1 MAGAHEAPRKKKSAV
16 RARDIGQEEYYEP
29 RRRRREAEPDE
40 PPRHGA
46 WFVPVMTLLC
56 VVLVLAAACGG
67 FVYYVSALD
76 TIYPNVRLEGVD
88 VGGKTRTAALLQMEQ
103 EAPEGYAG
111 KSVTVTMPLDES
123 LTVAAEQIGLGGTH
137 DSAVSAAYGY
147 GRGGNALENALSYV
161 RCLWG
166 RGVDILW
173 EGRIDY
179 SALNVQTDE
188 AAARTNEKLANAGV
202 EIGEDSVTLVKG
214 AGDARADSAELA
226 ALIAGAFT
234 SRDWRDYDYEPQLDG
249 GDRTDLQALYD
260 RIYTEPQNASYDKDS
275 QSVLDSV
282 TGVRFDMDEARSLIN
297 EAGAGDEVVIP
308 LILTEPD
315 ITADAMREN
324 MFRDVL
330 AEKSTSLYG
339 SSSARVN
346 NITLAAEAMNGT
358 ILLPGEEFSYNDC
371 LGERTAEKGY
381 QGAGAYSGGKH
392 VTSVGGGICQG
403 SSTLYYCALKAN
415 LEITARTAHYFTVS
429 YLPIGMDA
437 TVSWGWPEFKFVNS
451 RDWPIRIDAWVSGNE
466 LHIQIWGTDVDGS
479 YVDIT
484 ASGWEDA
491 ENYYAQTYRN
501 VYAADGT
508 LLSSEPEAYSSYAKY
523 EASDD

>member
-16 RARDIGQEEYYEP
+16 RARDMGQEEYYEP
-29 RRRRREAEPDE
+29 RRRKPTRQPSE

-46 WFVPVMTLLC
+46 WFVPTLTLLC
-56 VVLVLAAACGG
+56 VALVLAAACGG

-88 VGGKTRTAALLQMEQ
+88 VSGKTRTAALLQMEQ

-111 KSVTVTMPLDES
+111 KSVTVTLPLDGS
-123 LTVAAEQIGLGGTH
+123 LTVAAEQIGLGGTR
-137 DSAVSAAYGY
+137 DSAVNAAYGY
-147 GRGGNALENALSYV
+147 GRDGSAIENALCYAQS
-161 RCLWG
+161 LWG
-166 RGVDILW
+166 HGVDILW

-179 SALNVQTDE
+179 SALNTLTDE
-188 AAARTNEKLANAGV
+188 AAAQTNEKLANAGV
-202 EIGEDSVTLVKG
+202 EIGEDTVTLVKG
-214 AGDARADSAELA
+214 AGTARADGAELA
-226 ALIAGAFT
+226 ELVAGAFT
-234 SRDWRDYDYEPQLDG
+234 SRDWRSYDYEPRLDG
-249 GDRTDLQALYD
+249 GDQTDLQALYD
-260 RIYTEPQNASYDKDS
+260 RLYTEPQNAAYDKDT

-282 TGVRFDMDEARSLIN
+282 TGVRFDMDEARTLIN
-297 EAGAGDEVVIP
+297 EARAGDEVVIP

-339 SSSARVN
+339 SSSARIN

-371 LGERTAEKGY
+371 LGERTTEKGY

-451 RDWPIRIDAWVSGNE
+451 RDWPIRIDAWVDGGE

-523 EASDD
+523 EAEDE